1 MEIKKA
7 CLFYKNEGV
16 KNNLL
21 PAKIKKGFYYK
32 RSLPVLCPKRTG
44 ERNQRFSA
52 ERLNDF
58 DIFNR

>member
-7 CLFYKNEGV
+7 CVFYKNEGV
-16 KNNLL
+16 KNNCRHQKL
-21 PAKIKKGFYYK
+21 KKVSIYK